1 MKVRNMVRGGAIVAV
16 SLGLSSLGTGMGLTS
31 ASGGAATNRSE
42 PAQSGSSISP
52 DGCGS
57 ASSHGVV
64 SGSASRVGIS
74 SGTYTEWV
82 QPGATVVLSGT
93 KSGTSDWSV
102 SANIGVTLSM
112 AIASASATV
121 GGTYGGSGTN
131 SVTSSVSYKV
141 PNDGYGY
148 GRIMVYIEGAR
159 YEEYHQVL
167 NLSCTVSTSYPWVN
181 VPEEHPE
188 ALWGLQRQSGPNS
201 GVTTPW

>member
-1 MKVRNMVRGGAIVAV
+1 
-16 SLGLSSLGTGMGLTS
+16 MGLTS
-31 ASGGAATNRSE
+31 ASGGAATNRSG

-57 ASSHGVV
+57 ESTYGVV

-74 SGTYTEWV
+74 SGTYTQWV
-82 QPGATVVLSGT
+82 QPGGTVVLSGT
-93 KSGTSDWSV
+93 ESATSDWSV
-102 SANIGVTLSM
+102 SASIGVTLSM

-121 GGTYGGSGTN
+121 GGTYGGSGTK
-131 SVTSSVSYKV
+131 SMTSSASYVV
-141 PNDGYGY
+141 PNDGYGD
-148 GRIMVYIEGAR
+148 GRVMDYMEGAR

-167 NLSCTVSTSYPWVN
+167 TLSCTVSTSYAWVN
-181 VPEEHPE
+181 VPEEYPE